1 MNAIKEIRS
10 RRFRRA
16 LGLRTLVL
24 TLCALLACPPQLLFA
39 ADLTAAGTT
48 NTQVTAA
55 KNGVPVV
62 NIAAPSATGLS
73 HNQFTNYN
81 VDSKGLVLNNGNTSE
96 AYRQSQLAGVVGAN
110 PNLGAG
116 AQASVILNEVT
127 GSNRSVLSGFTEVL
141 GGKADVIVANPFGI
155 TCNGCGFIN
164 TDRASLVTGT
174 PNVSGGALQSF
185 SVNGGDILITGTG
198 LNANAQ
204 QMLDLVSR
212 KVYIEAQVN
221 AKNLNVLAGAF
232 RWNRD
237 TGATSALDLTESPS
251 GPAPTFGID
260 ASALGAMYA
269 GRITLRSTEAGV
281 GVRMQNEAAATA
293 DDFTITSA
301 GSIQLRNAQVSAA
314 RNVAL
319 TAGVPSGGKPGRGD
333 ILVAGGSVTA
343 GGDIALAN
351 DRSGGVSSGN
361 TVLSTGALK
370 AGGALSITTG
380 KLDDT
385 GTDTPATAD
394 ENKRAG
400 QSVTIDAD
408 QDHVAFFKVFYSSA
422 GAMNI
427 NGQSFSVTDSQ
438 FSSGAGMTLR
448 GVTGDM
454 TLNNVQA
461 QSGSGT
467 MSILTPGGALNLD
480 RGTQLKSTSGNITLL
495 SRDAMHTT
503 GAISAEKGT
512 LGITAGGDFYNSAP
526 LYARSMTLSAQNIDF
541 MDDVLLSRSLTLNGH
556 NLTVSKNLEANTQ
569 RITLNGQL
577 DVFGRVLGNSGSADG
592 ALFITAPLV
601 NINDNALVYSVYGIS
616 VDGKVIVNP
625 NGTISAANDLSISN
639 GLSNSGLAYA
649 GRDLTIGTSD
659 PSGMGEISNYAHDAY
674 TLGVHHYA
682 GYTGTI
688 QAGRDMNLNVGSAG
702 TLTNN
707 SIITAGHNLSFL
719 GKTFINS
726 IPASSIQDPS
736 VGSRVNY
743 VKTVS
748 EQPPY
753 LANGYWYKVV
763 SMQETWDQT
772 VGHTTTASL
781 MPQITAGTTGTGQML
796 IKDFTT
802 GINNSGLIQAPTVYM
817 VGNLSGA
824 TFTNS
829 VITSETDH
837 YLHQWKVLVKYD
849 PWNFKDIEERNYDD
863 STSYSRTLTDS
874 TTAGIRATRLLGSGF
889 ALSNLGS
896 PLSVSTIA
904 SPKPTATSFPGLV
917 LTLPTNP
924 NGLYIPS
931 KDPNSKYLVESN
943 PLFSNIDNYLGSD
956 YLAKKYNV
964 DPDTTIKRLGDA
976 AYETYLVQQQLVAQ
990 IGATKTNINQSDKQQ
1005 MQSFMDGAARQATS
1019 MSLVYGQA
1027 LTDAQQ
1033 ASLKSDMIWMV
1044 ETTVNGQKVLA
1055 PVVYLSATT
1064 RKLFQPGAQ
1073 IVADNMSLD
1082 VTSLDNVGGTIK
1094 GKTIAVTSKGDIT
1107 NTSGTITGINV
1118 ALKSTEGSIVNKT
1131 YTSTNGS
1138 DKNHNQQTSVGEQA
1152 TIAAS
1157 TGLDLSAKKDIV
1169 NKGAKVFAGAE
1180 ANLTAGGNV
1189 TFDTVENKA
1198 ASQTGVYKDGYETST
1213 TQITSSLTG
1222 LKGVNIKAGKDVTLA
1237 GTAVKSDF
1245 GDVNVDAGGN
1255 VNILARDDKSSK
1267 RDTTRESGFGVGGGI
1282 FGTTTTTTTNAKTSN
1297 VGSTIEGGAVNIS
1310 SGKTVTLQGSD
1321 VKSRAQTTVAAEDLK
1336 ILAGHDSETTTTET
1350 QTSTVFSLTAPGG
1363 GDLNLNGKAEASAEA
1378 RAGQEGAGG
1387 AGASASASASGG
1399 INKDGSTGDS
1409 ASKAK
1414 AKTSQKSSTGAAAAA
1429 DSSASGSI
1437 DATMDAGG
1445 FDISKTITTTTTD
1458 STTTAR
1464 GSTLSAGT
1472 NLVLKAKKTATLEG
1486 AALSAKGDV
1495 DISAGKGVTI
1505 TDVQDTHKVST
1516 STSTDRA
1523 GLYFSTDTGASG
1535 SAELKGS
1542 ASVGT
1547 PSSGVSATAGANGE
1561 VTTKNNIDLGRGTY
1575 TTTDTTDTT
1584 SKGSNVSAGGK
1595 LRISS
1600 GEQLTVKGSALS
1612 GEKDVNLSASKM
1624 DFQAGQ
1630 DTHTSSTS
1638 TTNFAFGAYLDGSFG
1653 GKVGATGSASAG
1665 AGVAA
1670 DAGAEAKVTAGASA
1684 GLQGRHKVE
1693 TTTEGSTTAKVV
1705 NITSGSGS
1713 ITRTAQTSITDEGT
1727 NASAAG
1733 DFKQTAQ
1740 TWTNKAAKD
1749 TSYSTSST
1757 LSNSAKVG
1765 VAVKGEAGANAG
1777 AGGSAGLGLTGHAE
1791 ADADAKVGAGV
1802 EASYSGSLSTTK
1814 VNASTARTSNI
1825 KAGGTLSSTTT
1836 GATSLEGTNLSGGE
1850 GVVLGADSLK
1860 FSAAKNTKSTQTMDG
1875 SVDVSGKAIVN
1886 FGVGTAVD
1894 VDASAAVKG
1903 SGSTRDEST
1912 AVAGGI
1918 TSGRGISIRTAGD
1931 TSLEGTQIK
1940 SAGDTTVQAGGK
1952 LDFTAARDTVKTTG
1966 TDFNASGEFTTTKGK
1981 SMGGVGVSAEGGF
1994 TQSSTGSSTA
2004 HAGDISSG
2012 GNVKLSAG
2020 KAATFEGTKLSA
2032 GGDASISGGEG
2043 VTMSAAKSTSSS
2055 ESYGA
2060 SGKASL
2066 GAEKKDETKTGKAEA
2081 SAEGNYKK
2089 SSETTSEAGSLTAGR
2104 NLSITSGK
2112 DVTLEGTALEAK
2124 NKASVKAEGSVDFK
2138 AAENTKDSLSVG
2150 GKLSGKTE
2158 VENTSSDKSGKSGK
2172 SGTTTPKTG
2181 TAGTGKDD
2189 TEDGTTTKTSGS
2201 TSFTLKQGSST
2212 TQTGGGIKA
2221 GAGGIEIE
2229 ARKGDVN
2236 LVGTNVETSG
2246 NGSIT
2251 AGRNVNITEAKTT
2264 EKNLSVDV
2272 DASAA
2277 LNTKSGKAKTAEQ
2290 QPATGA
2296 DKKDTGDKGST
2307 PDSSKKANTG
2317 TGGTQGSD
2325 GSKKGDADLK
2335 TWQDKQDSVLDELKK
2350 KNAASGGSAGGSS
2363 AGSAGGSSA
2372 GSKGGSAGSSSGG
2385 GTAGSNSGSTTGG
2398 GTSGGSTGSSTGTGA
2413 DKTPASGG
2421 DKKNGVLDNMG
2432 GVSGTLSVLN
2442 DSDTQKSGATLKTG
2456 GTLKITSGGK
2466 TTITGAKTDAKGG
2479 ETIDAAGG
2487 KEISN

>member
-62 NIAAPSATGLS
+62 NIAAPSASGLS

-81 VDSKGLVLNNGNTSE
+81 VDSKGLVLNNGNSSE
-96 AYRQSQLAGVVGAN
+96 AYRQSQLAGIVGAN

-237 TGATSALDLTESPS
+237 TGATSDLAPGESPS
-251 GPAPTFGID
+251 EHAPTFGID

-343 GGDIALAN
+343 GGDISLAN

-427 NGQSFSVTDSQ
+427 NGQSFYVTDSQ

-526 LYARSMTLSAQNIDF
+526 LYARSMTFSAQNIDF
-541 MDDVLLSRSLTLNGH
+541 MDDVLLSGSLTLNGH
-556 NLTVSKNLEANTQ
+556 NLTVSKNLEASTQ

-577 DVFGRVLGNSGSADG
+577 DVYGRVLGKGGLLD
-592 ALFITAPLV
+592 ITAPLV
-601 NINDNALVYSVYGIS
+601 NINENALIYSVGSIG
-616 VDGKVIVNP
+616 VDGKVVVNP
-625 NGTISAANDLSISN
+625 NGTISAANDLSIRN

-649 GRDLTIGTSD
+649 GRDLTIGTTD

-674 TLGVHHYA
+674 TLGGRHYT

-726 IPASSIQDPS
+726 IPASSIKDPS

-748 EQPPY
+748 EQLPY

-802 GINNSGLIQAPTVYM
+802 GINNSGLIQAPTVYLL
-817 VGNLSGA
+817 GNLSGA

-874 TTAGIRATRLLGSGF
+874 TTAGIRATNLLASGF

-943 PLFSNIDNYLGSD
+943 PLYANLDNYLGSD
-956 YLAKKYNV
+956 YLAKKYKV

-1005 MQSFMDGAARQATS
+1005 MQSLMDGAARQATS

-1055 PVVYLSATT
+1055 PVVYLSAIT

-1094 GKTIAVTSKGDIT
+1094 GKTLAVTSKGDIT

-1222 LKGVNIKAGKDVTLA
+1222 VRGVNIKAGKDVTLA
-1237 GTAVKSDF
+1237 GTNVKSDY
-1245 GDVNVDAGGN
+1245 GDVNVGAGGN

-1267 RDTTRESGFGVGGGI
+1267 RDTTRESGFGVGGGL
-1282 FGTTTTTTTNAKTSN
+1282 FGTTTTTTTNQKTSN

-1321 VKSRAQTTVAAEDLK
+1321 VKSKKQTTVEAEDLK

-1363 GDLNLNGKAEASAEA
+1363 GDLNLNGKADASAEA

-1505 TDVQDTHKVST
+1505 TDVQDTHSVST

-1600 GEQLTVKGSALS
+1600 GDQLTVKGSSLS
-1612 GEKDVNLSASKM
+1612 GEKDVSLSASKM

-1638 TTNFAFGAYLDGSFG
+1638 TTNFAFGAYVDGSFG

-1670 DAGAEAKVTAGASA
+1670 DAGAEAKVTAGVSA

-1727 NASAAG
+1727 NAAAAG
-1733 DFKQTAQ
+1733 NFNQTAQ

-1777 AGGSAGLGLTGHAE
+1777 AGGSAGVGLTGHAE

-1875 SVDVSGKAIVN
+1875 SVDVSGKATVN

-1918 TSGRGISIRTAGD
+1918 TSGRGVSIRTTGD

-1952 LDFTAARDTVKTTG
+1952 LDYTAARDTVKTTG

-1994 TQSSTGSSTA
+1994 TQSSSDSSTA
-2004 HAGDISSG
+2004 HAGGITAG

-2020 KAATFEGTKLSA
+2020 KAATLEGTKLTA

-2124 NKASVKAEGSVDFK
+2124 NKASVKADGSVDFK
-2138 AAENTKDSLSVG
+2138 AAENTKESLSVG

-2158 VENTSSDKSGKSGK
+2158 VENTSSDKTAK

-2181 TAGTGKDD
+2181 TTGTGKDD

-2212 TQTGGGIKA
+2212 TQTGGSIKA

-2229 ARKGDVN
+2229 AKKGDVN
-2236 LVGTNVETSG
+2236 LVGTTVETSG

-2251 AGRNVNITEAKTT
+2251 AGRDVNITEAKTT

-2290 QPATGA
+2290 KPAAGT
-2296 DKKDTGDKGST
+2296 DKKDTGDKSST
-2307 PDSSKKANTG
+2307 PDSSKKTNTG

-2335 TWQDKQDSVLDELKK
+2335 TWQDKQGSVIDEIKK
-2350 KNAASGGSAGGSS
+2350 KNAASGGSTGGTST
-2363 AGSAGGSSA
+2363 
-2372 GSKGGSAGSSSGG
+2372 GSKGGTSGG
-2385 GTAGSNSGSTTGG
+2385 SAG
-2398 GTSGGSTGSSTGTGA
+2398 GTSGGSTGGSTTGGS
-2413 DKTPASGG
+2413 T
-2421 DKKNGVLDNMG
+2421 
-2432 GVSGTLSVLN
+2432 
-2442 DSDTQKSGATLKTG
+2442 TG
-2456 GTLKITSGGK
+2456 GTAGGSTTGGTTGSGS
-2466 TTITGAKTDAKGG
+2466 KGG
-2479 ETIDAAGG
+2479 TDRRFVRRHDGYGRGQAPGVRRRQEGWGIGQHGRRIRHLGHPKRLRHPEVRRNPQDWRHPEDQLRRQDHHHWGAD
-2487 KEISN
+2487 